1 AATEKAELIERS
13 REAATKVHDDREK
26 YDQLRV
32 QVDELE
38 ASIKTLR
45 GDLDEHR
52 ERLQQVELGLREIA
66 LERQHVISDARER
79 FDVEVTEVLVDHHHR
94 PLAGPEVV
102 ARSKDLRRILSRMGE
117 VNLTAIEEFEE
128 VSTRYDYLV
137 RQRADL
143 ESAITQLQEAIDRI
157 NRTTRQ
163 LFRDTFDAV
172 NERFQQL
179 FPRLFNGGRAQ
190 LQLTDPSDLLS
201 TGVEIAAQPPG
212 KQLRS
217 LDLLSGG
224 EKALT
229 AVSLIFAIFLIKP
242 SPFCILDE
250 VDAPL
255 DDANVGRMCKLV
267 RELSGN
273 TQFIVITHNK
283 VTMESSDRL
292 YGVTMEQRGI
302 SKLVSVNMRRAVE
315 LAYN

>member
-1 AATEKAELIERS
+1 M
-13 REAATKVHDDREK
+13 
-26 YDQLRV
+26 
-32 QVDELE
+32 
-38 ASIKTLR
+38 
-45 GDLDEHR
+45 
-52 ERLQQVELGLREIA
+52 VEDV
-66 LERQHVISDARER
+66 RQR
-79 FDVEVTEVLVDHHHR
+79 FDAEIHEVLVDHHHR

-102 ARSKDLRRILSRMGE
+102 ERSKELRRILSRMGE
-117 VNLTAIEEFEE
+117 VNLTAIDEFEE
-128 VSTRYDYLV
+128 VSTRYEYLSS
-137 RQRADL
+137 QRSDL

-157 NRTTRQ
+157 NKTTRQ

-179 FPRLFNGGRAQ
+179 FPRLFNGGRAE
-190 LQLTDPSDLLS
+190 LQLTDSTDLLS
-201 TGVEIAAQPPG
+201 TGVEIVAQPPG

-267 RELSGN
+267 RELSSD